1 MAAEGRPRILLID
14 THSLVHRAFHAVP
27 AVFSTSRG
35 EATNAVYGFTSML
48 LKAWAE
54 LQPDYL
60 AAGYDRPV
68 PTFRH
73 VVYGEYKA
81 TRAPVDEGLR
91 AQFRRVREVLEAFGI
106 PIYELDG
113 YEADDILGTLARQ
126 AAQRGLEVY
135 ILSSDNDMLQLVD
148 ACIRV
153 VQQKPRQP
161 DLVIMDEA
169 AVRERF
175 GVAPWQLPDYKALAG
190 DAADNI
196 PRVPGLGE
204 KTAARLIAQFGTVEA
219 LYENLA
225 LLPDKLRTVLEQ
237 HREQVLQSKK
247 LATIATR
254 APVELDLERC
264 RAGRFE
270 RERVL
275 ALFRELEFKSLV
287 SRVPHPSPP
296 GAEQL
301 AGAVG
306 KGKGE
311 ILRPGAAFLESA
323 GPVAS
328 RGPSEPAGAGTAT
341 PLSGG
346 EPAAGRPAPGRRR
359 AAAAPAQAALFAPA
373 PIGAHAASVLHD
385 LSQTIDCVRALLRR
399 PERPAVAVYPLLV
412 HRGSINYD
420 VLGLGLAWP
429 DGSEGSFMSC
439 WLPFEPGEGARAVA
453 RALLEDATLPK
464 VYHDAKTALVAL
476 HGQQIQPAPPAFD
489 AMVAAYLVNPAQR
502 AVSLKDLVFGQLG
515 EELPDPTAG
524 LGRGET
530 LADLSP
536 DVQAH
541 YAAHAATAL
550 LRVRAGLE
558 QALRE
563 RGVEALYRELEL
575 PLIPVL
581 AHMELRGVRLDTVLL
596 AQLSRELAE
605 RIREVERSIYADVG
619 HTFNINSP
627 QQLGAVLASELRLPL
642 TKRTKTGW
650 STDVSVLEEL
660 RGLHPV
666 IEKILEYRQLTKLK
680 STYVDALPALIN
692 PRTGRLHT
700 SFNQTVAAT
709 GRLSSSNPNLQNIPI
724 RTELG
729 RRIRQAFIAD
739 EGMVLLSAD
748 YSQIELRILAHVT
761 QDENLLAAFR
771 AGEDIHTS
779 TAAAVFGVS
788 PDQVTPEMR
797 NIAKRTNFGIIYG
810 ISDHGLSI
818 ATGMSRRD
826 AAEFIER
833 YLARF
838 PSVRAYMERT
848 IQQARELGYV
858 STLLGRRRYLP
869 ELHSSNSVLRQAAE
883 RMAINHPIQ
892 GTAADIIK
900 LAMVRIHRAL
910 HEEQVPAE
918 MILQVHDELVFEV
931 AREDLDRLARLVRP
945 IMEQALPLSV
955 PLEAD
960 LAWGPNWQDLVPL
973 EPS

>member
-1 MAAEGRPRILLID
+1 MAAEERPRILLID

-35 EATNAVYGFTSML
+35 EATNAVYGFTAML

-54 LQPDYL
+54 LQPDYI
-60 AAGYDRPV
+60 AAGYDRPA

-73 VVYGEYKA
+73 AVYGEYKA
-81 TRAPVDEGLR
+81 TRVPMDEGLR
-91 AQFRRVREVLEAFGI
+91 SQFRRVREVLEAFGI

-113 YEADDILGTLARQ
+113 YEADDVLGTLARQ
-126 AAQRGLEVY
+126 AVQRGLEVY
-135 ILSSDNDMLQLVD
+135 ILSSDNDALQLVD
-148 ACIRV
+148 AHVRV

-204 KTAARLIAQFGTVEA
+204 KTAARLIAQFGSIEA

-237 HREQVLQSKK
+237 HRDQVFQSKK
-247 LATIATR
+247 LAMIATTV
-254 APVELDLERC
+254 PVELDLERC

-287 SRVPHPSPP
+287 SRIPQPAQP
-296 GAEQL
+296 GIEEVAVAAEAH
-301 AGAVG
+301 AGPTGPYTRSSQADGTAQGEDAPARVETRPAV
-306 KGKGE
+306 
-311 ILRPGAAFLESA
+311 RGAA
-323 GPVAS
+323 PTPIQ
-328 RGPSEPAGAGTAT
+328 PS
-341 PLSGG
+341 
-346 EPAAGRPAPGRRR
+346 
-359 AAAAPAQAALFAPA
+359 LFAPVA
-373 PIGAHAASVLHD
+373 VHATPALQD

-429 DGSEGSFMSC
+429 EGDEGPFMSC
-439 WLPFEPGEGARAVA
+439 WLPFEPAEEARAVA
-453 RALLEDATLPK
+453 RALLEDAALPK

-524 LGRGET
+524 LGRGKT
-530 LADLSP
+530 LADLPP

-563 RGVEALYRELEL
+563 RGVETLYRELEL

-581 AHMELRGVRLDTVLL
+581 VHMELRGVRLDTALL

-627 QQLGAVLASELRLPL
+627 QQLGTVLATELRLPL

-650 STDVSVLEEL
+650 STDMSVLEEL

-709 GRLSSSNPNLQNIPI
+709 GRLSSSDPNLQNIPI

-729 RRIRQAFIAD
+729 QRIRQAFIAD

-779 TAAAVFGVS
+779 TAAAVFGVT

-838 PSVRAYMERT
+838 PSIRAYIERT

-973 EPS
+973 EPG

>member
-1 MAAEGRPRILLID
+1 
-14 THSLVHRAFHAVP
+14 
-27 AVFSTSRG
+27 
-35 EATNAVYGFTSML
+35 
-48 LKAWAE
+48 
-54 LQPDYL
+54 
-60 AAGYDRPV
+60 
-68 PTFRH
+68 
-73 VVYGEYKA
+73 
-81 TRAPVDEGLR
+81 
-91 AQFRRVREVLEAFGI
+91 
-106 PIYELDG
+106 
-113 YEADDILGTLARQ
+113 
-126 AAQRGLEVY
+126 
-135 ILSSDNDMLQLVD
+135 
-148 ACIRV
+148 
-153 VQQKPRQP
+153 
-161 DLVIMDEA
+161 
-169 AVRERF
+169 
-175 GVAPWQLPDYKALAG
+175 
-190 DAADNI
+190 
-196 PRVPGLGE
+196 
-204 KTAARLIAQFGTVEA
+204 
-219 LYENLA
+219 
-225 LLPDKLRTVLEQ
+225 
-237 HREQVLQSKK
+237 
-247 LATIATR
+247 
-254 APVELDLERC
+254 
-264 RAGRFE
+264 
-270 RERVL
+270 
-275 ALFRELEFKSLV
+275 
-287 SRVPHPSPP
+287 
-296 GAEQL
+296 
-301 AGAVG
+301 
-306 KGKGE
+306 
-311 ILRPGAAFLESA
+311 
-323 GPVAS
+323 
-328 RGPSEPAGAGTAT
+328 
-341 PLSGG
+341 
-346 EPAAGRPAPGRRR
+346 
-359 AAAAPAQAALFAPA
+359 
-373 PIGAHAASVLHD
+373 
-385 LSQTIDCVRALLRR
+385 
-399 PERPAVAVYPLLV
+399 
-412 HRGSINYD
+412 
-420 VLGLGLAWP
+420 
-429 DGSEGSFMSC
+429 
-439 WLPFEPGEGARAVA
+439 
-453 RALLEDATLPK
+453 
-464 VYHDAKTALVAL
+464 YHDAKTALVAL
-476 HGQQIQPAPPAFD
+476 HGQQLQPAPPAFD

-524 LGRGET
+524 LGRGKT
-530 LADLSP
+530 LADLPP
-536 DVQAH
+536 DVRAH

-550 LRVRAGLE
+550 LRVRAGLD

-581 AHMELRGVRLDTVLL
+581 AHMELRGVRLDTALL
-596 AQLSRELAE
+596 AQLSRELAD

-619 HTFNINSP
+619 HTFNLNSP
-627 QQLGAVLASELRLPL
+627 QQLGAVLATELRLPL

-680 STYVDALPALIN
+680 STYIDALPALIN

-729 RRIRQAFIAD
+729 RRIRQAFIAS

-788 PDQVTPEMR
+788 PEQVTPEMR

-818 ATGMSRRD
+818 ATGMSRRE

-838 PSVRAYMERT
+838 PTVRAYMERT

-931 AREDLDRLARLVRP
+931 AREDLLRVARLVRP

-960 LAWGPNWQDLVPL
+960 LAAGPNWQDLVPL
-973 EPS
+973 EV